1 MSPWK
6 QMHNEPLPEALP
18 RSSSRSVHFSVL
30 IFIFMVT
37 ILSNANLAGPARADS
52 ADEMSECAH
61 IEDHAERLQCYDELV
76 GYKKKEEVVTEPQA
90 VDVASH
96 KPEPLSYLSKLWD
109 LDKESRREK
118 YAITTHR
125 ANYILPL
132 TYVDSPNEE
141 AIREASP
148 DKELKNAE
156 IKLQLSFKVQLWE
169 DIFNKNMDLW
179 FGYTQLSFW
188 QFYNFEDS
196 SPFRETNYEPELLLN
211 FRTSYDLL
219 GLKGRFINVGIN
231 HQSNGRSEPLSR
243 SWNRVVANFGLER
256 DNLALIL
263 NTWLRIPESED
274 EDDNPDI
281 EDYMGYGHVWLYY
294 LWKDH
299 RFGFM
304 YRNNLHFDENRS
316 TVQVEWSFPLIEHVS
331 GYIQYFYG
339 YGESLLDYNARMS
352 RIGLGFIVKD
362 W

>member
-6 QMHNEPLPEALP
+6 QVHNEPLPEALP

-30 IFIFMVT
+30 IFIFMLT

-52 ADEMSECAH
+52 ADEMSECAQ
-61 IEDHAERLQCYDELV
+61 IEDDAERLQCYDELV
-76 GYKKKEEVVTEPQA
+76 GHKRKEEVVTEPQA
-90 VDVASH
+90 VDVASQ
-96 KPEPLSYLSKLWD
+96 KPEPPSYLSKLWD

-141 AIREASP
+141 PIREASP

-156 IKLQLSFKVQLWE
+156 IKLQLSFKVKLWE
-169 DIFNKNMDLW
+169 DIFKKNMDLW

-243 SWNRVVANFGLER
+243 SWNRVVANFGFER
-256 DNLALIL
+256 DHLALIL
-263 NTWLRIPESED
+263 NTWLRIPESAD
-274 EDDNPDI
+274 GDDNPDI
-281 EDYMGYGHVWLYY
+281 DDYMGYGQVWLYY

-304 YRNNLHFDENRS
+304 FRNNLHFDENRS
-316 TVQVEWSFPLIEHVS
+316 TLQIEWSLPLIEHVS

-339 YGESLLDYNARMS
+339 YGESLLDYDARIS